1 MRFCVAL
8 ICSPC
13 SLSQSAAWSRMSE
26 ALSAAVCAIELS
38 LSRVLFIFCEAVS
51 AASDMG
57 SFMAIE
63 VSFFRSVENH
73 VGNDEED
80 DWHAKEPAQNIFTH
94 GFSPFWLRRTVKGRE
109 GTHDGPR
116 NS

>member
-57 SFMAIE
+57 SLMAIE

-73 VGNDEED
+73 VGNDEDD
-80 DWHAKEPAQNIFTH
+80 DWHAEEPAQNIFTH
-94 GFSPFWLRRTVKGRE
+94 GVSPYWLRRPVRDAKASMMGRA
-109 GTHDGPR
+109 T
-116 NS
+116 